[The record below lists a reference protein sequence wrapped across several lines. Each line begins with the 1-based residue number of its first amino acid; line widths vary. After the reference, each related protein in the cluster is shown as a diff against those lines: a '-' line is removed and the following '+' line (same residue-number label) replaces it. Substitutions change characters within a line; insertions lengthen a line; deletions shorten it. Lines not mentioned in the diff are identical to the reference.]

1 MYFLTFTFVSIFAAI
16 NGGNFHLIITTMRL
30 AKKVFLLAST
40 LTLVASCGTQSSK
53 NDFSSVRLSGAGAS
67 FPAKIYTRWFKDL
80 ANEGGPK
87 VNYQAVGSGSGRK
100 AFIDETVNFGASD
113 DPMKDKD
120 IAKVTRGLVQIPMVG
135 GTIAFGY
142 NYDCD
147 LKLTQEQAVQ
157 VAMGMI
163 KDWKELGCP
172 AGKLTWVHRSDGS
185 GTTKAFTN
193 SMEAFSKTWTLG
205 TGKSVKWPAG
215 VGAKGNSGVAGVIQ
229 NTPGAIGYVNQSY
242 IKGDV
247 KAAALQNLSGEFVTP
262 NNESGA
268 IALNGITLDENLAG
282 KNPNPTA
289 KGAYPIATLTWIL
302 AYETGNGE
310 NTEAIQEVFNILLS
324 DEYQNKA
331 SSLGFVP
338 LNGDILEKSRDAVGR
353 IGR

>member
-1 MYFLTFTFVSIFAAI
+1 MSI
-16 NGGNFHLIITTMRL
+16 
-30 AKKVFLLAST
+30 AKKALLFTSALALIAGPSVTAST
-40 LTLVASCGTQSSK
+40 
-53 NDFSSVRLSGAGAS
+53 RLSGAGAS
-67 FPAKIYTRWFKDL
+67 FPAKIYTRWFSDL
-80 ANEGGPK
+80 AKSGGPR

-100 AFIDETVNFGASD
+100 AFIDQTVNFGASD
-113 DPMKDKD
+113 DPMKDSD

-157 VAMGMI
+157 VAMGMVSN
-163 KDWKELGCP
+163 WKELGCK
-172 AGKLTWVHRSDGS
+172 AGKLTWAHRSDGS

-242 IKGDV
+242 IRGNV
-247 KAAALQNLSGEFVTP
+247 KAAALQNLSGEFLKPSV
-262 NNESGA
+262 EAGA
-268 IALNGITLDENLAG
+268 KALNGITLDENLAG

-289 KGAYPIATLTWIL
+289 KGAYPIASLTWIL
-302 AYETGNGE
+302 AYEKGNGR
-310 NTEAIQEVFNILLS
+310 NTKAIKKSLSTLLS
-324 DEYQNKA
+324 DEYQDKA
-331 SSLGFVP
+331 PTLGFVP
-338 LNGDILEKSRDAVGR
+338 LKGDILEKSRAAVNK

>member
-1 MYFLTFTFVSIFAAI
+1 VGILKKI
-16 NGGNFHLIITTMRL
+16 LI
-30 AKKVFLLAST
+30 
-40 LTLVASCGTQSSK
+40 
-53 NDFSSVRLSGAGAS
+53 FSSAISLVLSQEAIASKRLSGAGAT
-67 FPAKIYTRWFKDL
+67 FPSKIYTRWFFDL
-80 ANEGGPK
+80 AKSGGPR

-100 AFIDETVNFGASD
+100 AFIDQTVNFGASD
-113 DPMKDKD
+113 DPMKDND

-147 LKLTQEQAVQ
+147 LKLSQEKAVQ

-163 KDWKELGCP
+163 KDWKELGCKP
-172 AGKLTWVHRSDGS
+172 GKLTWTHRSDGS

-242 IKGDV
+242 IKGNV

-262 NNESGA
+262 NTESGA
-268 IALNGITLDENLAG
+268 IALNGINLDKNLAG

-302 AYETGNGE
+302 AYETGNGR
-310 NTEAIQEVFNILLS
+310 NTKAIQDTFYKLLS
-324 DEYQNKA
+324 DEYQDKA
-331 SSLGFVP
+331 P
-338 LNGDILEKSRDAVGR
+338 ASR
-353 IGR
+353 ICST

>member
-1 MYFLTFTFVSIFAAI
+1 MSIFKKTLILSSAI
-16 NGGNFHLIITTMRL
+16 SLILSPSAM
-30 AKKVFLLAST
+30 AS
-40 LTLVASCGTQSSK
+40 K
-53 NDFSSVRLSGAGAS
+53 RLSGAGAS
-67 FPAKIYTRWFKDL
+67 FPSKIYTRWFFDL
-80 ANEGGPK
+80 AKSGGPR

-113 DPMKDKD
+113 DPMKEAD
-120 IAKVTRGLVQIPMVG
+120 IKKVTRGLVQIPMVG

-163 KDWKELGCP
+163 KNWKELGCKS
-172 AGKLTWVHRSDGS
+172 GKLTWAHRSDGS

-193 SMEAFSKTWTLG
+193 SMEAFSKTWNQG
-205 TGKSVKWPAG
+205 TGKSVKWPSG

-242 IKGDV
+242 IKGNV

-262 NNESGA
+262 NTESGA
-268 IALNGITLDENLAG
+268 IALNGINLDENLAG

-302 AYETGNGE
+302 AYEKGNGR
-310 NTEAIQEVFNILLS
+310 NTKAIQDTFYKLLS
-324 DEYQNKA
+324 DEYQSKA
-331 SSLGFVP
+331 PALGFVP
-338 LNGDILEKSRDAVGR
+338 LKGEILKKSIDAVGR

>member
-1 MYFLTFTFVSIFAAI
+1 MSI
-16 NGGNFHLIITTMRL
+16 
-30 AKKVFLLAST
+30 AKKALLFTSALALIAGPSVTAST
-40 LTLVASCGTQSSK
+40 
-53 NDFSSVRLSGAGAS
+53 RLSGAGAS
-67 FPAKIYTRWFKDL
+67 FPAKIYTRWFSDL
-80 ANEGGPK
+80 AKSGGPR

-100 AFIDETVNFGASD
+100 AFIDQTVNFGASD
-113 DPMKDKD
+113 DPMKDSD

-157 VAMGMI
+157 VAMGMV
-163 KDWKELGCP
+163 KNWKELGCK
-172 AGKLTWVHRSDGS
+172 AGKLTWAHRSDGS

-193 SMEAFSKTWTLG
+193 SMEAFSPTWTLG

-242 IKGDV
+242 IKGNV
-247 KAAALQNLSGEFVTP
+247 KAAALQNLSGEYLKPSV
-262 NNESGA
+262 EAGA
-268 IALNGITLDENLAG
+268 KALNGITLDENLAG

-289 KGAYPIATLTWIL
+289 KGAYPIASLTWIL
-302 AYETGNGE
+302 AYEKGNGR
-310 NTEAIQEVFNILLS
+310 NTKAIKKSLSTLLS
-324 DEYQNKA
+324 DEYQDKA
-331 SSLGFVP
+331 PTLGFVP
-338 LNGDILEKSRDAVGR
+338 LKGDILEKSRAAVKK